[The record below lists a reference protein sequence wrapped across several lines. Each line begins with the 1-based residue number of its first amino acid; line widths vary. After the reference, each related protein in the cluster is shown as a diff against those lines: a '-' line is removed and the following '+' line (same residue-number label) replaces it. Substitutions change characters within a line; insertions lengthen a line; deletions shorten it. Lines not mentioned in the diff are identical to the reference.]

1 MLVCLLV
8 RLRKLRPRR
17 RLINLRQIRRLELV
31 QKVSK
36 LKRRLQRLQSLVL
49 KERRAKKERLAL
61 EEPWELKLLNNKDSG
76 KKPLRNRKEKK
87 KQQ

>member
-8 RLRKLRPRR
+8 RLKKLRPRR

-36 LKRRLQRLQSLVL
+36 LKRLQRPQSLVL